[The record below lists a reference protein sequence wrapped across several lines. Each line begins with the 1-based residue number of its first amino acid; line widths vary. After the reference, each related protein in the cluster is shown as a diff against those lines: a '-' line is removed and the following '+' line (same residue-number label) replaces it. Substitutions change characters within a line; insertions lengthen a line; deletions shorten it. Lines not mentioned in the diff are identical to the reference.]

1 MISTK
6 PFLLRIKSCFAA
18 ICMEAASISPMY
30 PYLQKP
36 NTRLVS
42 GVNMTFMMNVL
53 CEEELSDE
61 RLEEILEESR
71 SYLRRVNLETNET
84 EDESFF

>member
-1 MISTK
+1 MLFRS
-6 PFLLRIKSCFAA
+6 
-18 ICMEAASISPMY
+18 
-30 PYLQKP
+30 
-36 NTRLVS
+36 
-42 GVNMTFMMNVL
+42 VNMTFMMNVL

>member
-18 ICMEAASISPMY
+18 ICMEAASIS
-30 PYLQKP
+30 QCIHISRSR
-36 NTRLVS
+36 TRVC

>member
-18 ICMEAASISPMY
+18 ICMEAAMY